1 MRLSG
6 EAELS
11 FMYGTFMNVE
21 RSGKEKHLRITMTK
35 QGVEE
40 KITDFPLDISRVDT
54 MTIPIVLDG
63 MQDNIHISACYAD
76 GSPLD
81 VSDKN
86 KVFVINPSIRMMT
99 NEEAR

>member
-1 MRLSG
+1 
-6 EAELS
+6 
-11 FMYGTFMNVE
+11 
-21 RSGKEKHLRITMTK
+21 
-35 QGVEE
+35 
-40 KITDFPLDISRVDT
+40 